1 MTEIVFPAVEIRVK
15 DYQRRKAAEFN
26 RTVLL
31 NEFADG
37 AKVMSLDPIRGD
49 KLAARYE
56 GPYTVVRK
64 TTGGSYVLKDGT
76 GEELSRKFAPSQ
88 LKLVLDDF
96 EETSIY
102 EVEKILDHRE
112 RPGEGVEY
120 LVKWRGFE
128 KIKDRTWEPPENFI
142 ERKCITDY
150 WKSRDLPGMH
160 SSLQASK
167 ESRQMAEDN
176 SDPIEEQESISE
188 QRDDHPIVLNNISS
202 ENKERAPKRKRGRPK
217 KDLVST
223 MVDDQRKQTTEAQ
236 RQPKLNHG
244 SPANN
249 PASISVPDQ
258 TKHMLNLDGKSAEG
272 SDRRTAR
279 ARRRRH
285 T

>member
-56 GPYTVVRK
+56 GPYTVVRR

-76 GEELSRKFAPSQ
+76 GEELGRKFAPSQ

-96 EETSIY
+96 EETTIY

-112 RPGEGVEY
+112 QPGEGVEY
-120 LVKWRGFE
+120 LVKWKGYE
-128 KIKDRTWEPPENFI
+128 KIEDRTWEPPENFI

-150 WKSRDLPGMH
+150 WKNRNLPEVS
-160 SSLQASK
+160 SSLQT
-167 ESRQMAEDN
+167 SREPRQTTND
-176 SDPIEEQESISE
+176 DPDLMEEQKSTSE
-188 QRDDHPIVLNNISS
+188 QRNDNPIALNNDSD
-202 ENKERAPKRKRGRPK
+202 ENLERPRTRKRRRPNKDPVSTVIRDQTEQTTKARKQPKR
-217 KDLVST
+217 S
-223 MVDDQRKQTTEAQ
+223 
-236 RQPKLNHG
+236 
-244 SPANN
+244 
-249 PASISVPDQ
+249 
-258 TKHMLNLDGKSAEG
+258 
-272 SDRRTAR
+272 
-279 ARRRRH
+279 
-285 T
+285 